1 MESTILDFAGDAL
14 RIMRLKLALKSLTK
28 RRMKKMTR
36 VDPISDALINIKNN
50 ERATK
55 KECVIRPA
63 SKLLGEILK
72 VMQENGYIGTYEFV
86 DDGRDGLYKASL
98 LGKINECKAIKPRYS
113 VKRNEFEKY
122 EKRYLPSRDIGML
135 VVTTPKGVMTHA
147 SAKKEMVGGKLL
159 AYIY

>member
-36 VDPISDALINIKNN
+36 VDPISDALINIKYN

-98 LGKINECKAIKPRYS
+98 LGKINEFKAIKPRYS

-122 EKRYLPSRDIGML
+122 EKRYLPAKGFGIL
-135 VVTTPKGVMTHA
+135 IVTTSQGVMIHTEA
-147 SAKKEMVGGKLL
+147 LKKGIGGKLL
-159 AYIY
+159 AYCY

>member
-1 MESTILDFAGDAL
+1 
-14 RIMRLKLALKSLTK
+14 
-28 RRMKKMTR
+28 MTR
-36 VDPISDALINIKNN
+36 IDPLADALISIKNH
-50 ERATK
+50 EKSSK

-86 DDGRDGLYKASL
+86 DDGRDGLYKATL
-98 LGKINECKAIKPRYS
+98 VGKINECKAIKPRYS
-113 VKRNEFEKY
+113 VKKTEFEKY

-135 VVTTPKGVMTHA
+135 VVTTPKGVMTHQK
-147 SAKKEMVGGKLL
+147 AKTELVGGKLL